1 MSWKSYTT
9 FELFFSSVWGG
20 PRVRKGT
27 KINSKTYTDGSK
39 FHNEDTD
46 SRFPHHNSKTRE
58 SDKEYRDKHKIT
70 ETCPSVKIVNN
81 NDEDRVSVAH
91 QSRNNVKL
99 LMSCYCKF
107 SI

>member
-1 MSWKSYTT
+1 M
-9 FELFFSSVWGG
+9 
-20 PRVRKGT
+20 RKGT
-27 KINSKTYTDGSK
+27 KIDSKTYTDGSK
-39 FHNEDTD
+39 FHNEDTN
-46 SRFPHHNSKTRE
+46 SRFPHHDSKIRE

-81 NDEDRVSVAH
+81 DDEARVSVAH

-107 SI
+107 LCKFPGNNSCQNDIL